1 MSVTFDL
8 PEGDKEPR
16 PVPHFS
22 HIPDWVMREQS
33 RPPQGWGDKTAS
45 QAPLEE
51 AKQRD
56 SVGVRVRVRVFAGV
70 RESAS
75 ERARYGAQ
83 KEALKDLFL

>member
-56 SVGVRVRVRVFAGV
+56 SVGVGVRVRVFEGG
-70 RESAS
+70 RERAS
-75 ERARYGAQ
+75 ERASNGDQ
-83 KEALKDLFL
+83 KEELKDMVE